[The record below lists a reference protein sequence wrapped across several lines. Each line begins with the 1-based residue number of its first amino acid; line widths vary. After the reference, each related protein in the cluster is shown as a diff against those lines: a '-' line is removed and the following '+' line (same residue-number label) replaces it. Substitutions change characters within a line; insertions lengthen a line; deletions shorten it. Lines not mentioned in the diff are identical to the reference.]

1 MNPGCPGSLPAG
13 PDLAGSHP
21 HGRTVTPASQC
32 RMPAPRR
39 PRLEEIP
46 ALALVLTRSF
56 YDDPLFV
63 YLFPDP
69 VHRRDDLPAYFAWL
83 LTDGADAGSSVTV
96 LTQDLSSV
104 IVWAPV
110 GPSARASR
118 RPSARPTWTSA
129 ADWSASRMPRATR
142 GPPGLF
148 FPYVAVMPGLQ
159 GEGRGTALMET
170 LVANAE
176 RLRAPVR
183 TGITVP
189 RSVAFLE
196 RFGFEV
202 TREIERTAA
211 GPHRWQLTRP
221 SS

>member
-1 MNPGCPGSLPAG
+1 
-13 PDLAGSHP
+13 
-21 HGRTVTPASQC
+21 
-32 RMPAPRR
+32 MPAPRR

-104 IVWAPV
+104 IVWAPRRALGTGISPPFRSPDVDIRSRLV
-110 GPSARASR
+110 GEQDAPGYA
-118 RPSARPTWTSA
+118 
-129 ADWSASRMPRATR
+129 

-159 GEGRGTALMET
+159 GEGRGTALMKT
-170 LVANAE
+170 LVANAD

-183 TGITVP
+183 TGTTVP